1 MPQTSHLAINVSL
14 LATALLF
21 SPLSWSATAA
31 IDNAKVTRTMVD
43 SGAFGGCMALLS
55 VNPKTRLPTCASG
68 WVTFSCT
75 GDFNEV
81 VMGYQKL
88 DQAKLALATGKSVYV
103 LVDDSKKHNGYCF
116 ARRIDVR

>member
-1 MPQTSHLAINVSL
+1 MPQTSHLTINVSL
-14 LATALLF
+14 LATALLL
-21 SPLSWSATAA
+21 SPLSWSATAFF
-31 IDNAKVTRTMVD
+31 NTKVTRTLVD
-43 SGAFGGCMALLS
+43 SGAYGGCMALLS
-55 VNPKTRLPTCASG
+55 VNPKTTLPTCASG

-88 DQAKLALATGKSVYV
+88 DQAKLALARGTNVDV